1 MLIKIVLSILS
12 VYVFLY
18 LFWQRL
24 KEDYARNQIFTT
36 SFYLLFGMALGYML
50 ARSFAHAWW
59 FWLSLAGSIL
69 GIVIGIL
76 RFKLR
81 VFETFEAGLLGGLVF
96 LGTVYLYDWV
106 IYIKLS
112 SAVGFVIILALF
124 VLFLILD
131 KHYKRFTWYKSGK
144 VGFTGLSITGIFF
157 LIRTLVALKYP
168 NVLFFAGSYDSLIS
182 GTLAFISFLIL
193 FNLSRKT
200 A

>member
-182 GTLAFISFLIL
+182 GTLAFISFFI
-193 FNLSRKT
+193 
-200 A
+200 